1 VAKPLINT
9 GERNDAMPAGPA
21 RQPHIPEPVAALA
34 GEQPLR
40 PVWEN
45 ELGGLTFE
53 IGSGVDRYFV
63 KWAPAASG
71 IDLDAEAARMSWAS
85 VFTPVPR
92 VLDQGADDTGRWMSI
107 SPVPGD
113 SAVADRWRRDPA
125 TAVKAIGKGLRAL
138 HDALPV
144 DTCPFSWSNEDRVA
158 DARARASAGLVDPQR
173 WHPVHRSLS
182 LQQALDVLGDAPP
195 IDRAVV
201 CHGDAC
207 APNTIL
213 TAAGHW
219 SGHVDLGAL
228 GVADR
233 WADLAVAT
241 WSTQWNFG
249 RGWESRLLA
258 SYGVQSDPVR
268 TRFYRL
274 LWDLGP

>member
-1 VAKPLINT
+1 
-9 GERNDAMPAGPA
+9 MPAGVPRNPPIPA
-21 RQPHIPEPVAALA
+21 PVA
-34 GEQPLR
+34 EQADGQSLR

-53 IGSGVDRYFV
+53 VGSGADRYFV

-71 IDLDAEAARMSWAS
+71 IDLGAEVARMGWAGA
-85 VFTPVPR
+85 FTPVPR
-92 VLDQGADDTGRWMSI
+92 LLEQGADETGSWIAI

-113 SAVADRWRRDPA
+113 SAVAERWRRNPA
-125 TAVKAIGKGLRAL
+125 AAVKAIGKGLRAM
-138 HDALPV
+138 HDSLPV
-144 DTCPFSWSNEDRVA
+144 EGCPFSWSSEDRAA
-158 DARARASAGLVDPQR
+158 DARSRASAGLVDPQQ
-173 WHPVHRSLS
+173 WHPVHRSLTVD
-182 LQQALDVLGDAPP
+182 QALAALGDPP
-195 IDRAVV
+195 PVDKPVV

-213 TAAGHW
+213 TDAGTW

-258 SYGVQSDPVR
+258 SYGVQNDPVR